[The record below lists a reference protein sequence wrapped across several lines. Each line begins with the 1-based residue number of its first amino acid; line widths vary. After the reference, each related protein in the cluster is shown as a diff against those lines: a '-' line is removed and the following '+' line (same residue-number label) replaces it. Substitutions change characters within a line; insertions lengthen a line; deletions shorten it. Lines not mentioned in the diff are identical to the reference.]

1 MSFRMDWG
9 PVLLS
14 FGAKWLHFVPYFSSD
29 FQQTIV
35 KEWIKDGRWRDVEDV
50 LRAAA
55 YDTECPEIVRE
66 GKDASLMNY

>member
-1 MSFRMDWG
+1 METEVPFCYLSG
-9 PVLLS
+9 PSDFILS
-14 FGAKWLHFVPYFSSD
+14 HISSD